1 MTQKSILKAIS
12 LAVFILTLSVFAASQ
27 GSAQGTGQATEQ
39 KPADRRLQV
48 TYNPPGEYTSEA
60 RSKMLSGWIKLRI
73 TFLDTGEL
81 GDIFYVDESAA
92 DKSLSKAGL
101 LKSSYDAAKKIK
113 FLPAI
118 KDGNPIT
125 VTKVVV
131 YNFEIGERPGFQVGR
146 RP

>member
-1 MTQKSILKAIS
+1 MTRKSILKALS
-12 LAVFILTLSVFAASQ
+12 LAVFVLTLSVFAA
-27 GSAQGTGQATEQ
+27 AQGTGQETEQ
-39 KPADRRLQV
+39 RSADRPLGV

-81 GDIFYVDESAA
+81 GDIYYVDESAA

-113 FLPAI
+113 FLPAV
-118 KDGNPIT
+118 KDGNPVT
-125 VTKVVV
+125 VTKIVV
-131 YNFEIGERPGFQVGR
+131 YNFEIGDHPGFRVGR